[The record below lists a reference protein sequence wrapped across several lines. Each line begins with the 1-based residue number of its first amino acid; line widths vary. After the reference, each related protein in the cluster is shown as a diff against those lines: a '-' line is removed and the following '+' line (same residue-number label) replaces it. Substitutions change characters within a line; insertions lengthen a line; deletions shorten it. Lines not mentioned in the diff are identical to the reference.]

1 MTCIVG
7 LKHRGKVYI
16 GGDSLGSNSALQ
28 KTVRADEKVFKKDDM
43 IFGFTSSFRMGQ
55 ILRYSFHPP
64 ARSENIEDMQYLVG
78 TFIPALIKTYS
89 DHGFLSKSHDRN
101 VGGVFLLGYRKEL
114 YKIESDFQVG
124 IPVLDYDTCGCGDD
138 LASGCLYATEGRE
151 PIFRIEK
158 ALEAASLHSAGV
170 APPYKIVS
178 I

>member
-7 LKHRGKVYI
+7 LKHKGKVYI
-16 GGDSLGSNSALQ
+16 GGDSLGSNSAFQ
-28 KTVRADEKVFKKDDM
+28 KTVRADEKVFQKSDM

-55 ILRYSFHPP
+55 ILQYSFYPP
-64 ARSENIEDMQYLVG
+64 ARMENVSDMQYLVG
-78 TFIPALIKTYS
+78 SFIPALIQTYS
-89 DHGFLSKSHDRN
+89 NHGFLSKSNDRN

-124 IPVLDYDTCGCGDD
+124 VPVLEYDTCGCGDD
-138 LASGCLYATEGRE
+138 LAKGCLFATEGKE
-151 PIFRIEK
+151 PKYRIEK
-158 ALEAASLHSAGV
+158 ALDAAAMHSAGV